1 MQNYG
6 GKIGVEN
13 GEAPWCLLSFLI
25 FIFPWLLITFLLT
38 HYITPLPRDHPEFA
52 RSRLLLWWYIVRRL
66 FSLHPPAYVVER
78 GNFEE
83 TIAGARFRRYY
94 IRIPFIARLLSYSP
108 VLVRS
113 DSVALL
119 MLFVEPSRVVGNKKV
134 FRPNI
139 NLRPRE
145 IRESREEPG
154 TTICFLN
161 LYEEVEGVIDLRPQ
175 RKVGAVRAITG
186 DGMEIEWRFLMD
198 LSLAYQEQG
207 GLEFFYDYNPEELL
221 RAFYLQSFGELG
233 LVRWDERAF
242 SAAQAQLK
250 KVVSRYNLGDFYSNS
265 HEVNT
270 LEVLEENLR
279 RDLEELLSPVRVNL
293 VRIALK
299 EVPAEVIDYSLK
311 QLEVDIEMEERPKE
325 ARAEA
330 LYWRQVNEARLK
342 FCQDLVE
349 NLFKI
354 LQTTR
359 KSDLETILA
368 MRVAKMVEELASAL
382 AYKGLLSPEAK
393 RTLEEFGVF
402 KALLPGGE

>member
-1 MQNYG
+1 
-6 GKIGVEN
+6 
-13 GEAPWCLLSFLI
+13 
-25 FIFPWLLITFLLT
+25 
-38 HYITPLPRDHPEFA
+38 
-52 RSRLLLWWYIVRRL
+52 
-66 FSLHPPAYVVER
+66 
-78 GNFEE
+78 
-83 TIAGARFRRYY
+83 
-94 IRIPFIARLLSYSP
+94 
-108 VLVRS
+108 
-113 DSVALL
+113 
-119 MLFVEPSRVVGNKKV
+119 
-134 FRPNI
+134 
-139 NLRPRE
+139 
-145 IRESREEPG
+145 
-154 TTICFLN
+154 
-161 LYEEVEGVIDLRPQ
+161 
-175 RKVGAVRAITG
+175 
-186 DGMEIEWRFLMD
+186 
-198 LSLAYQEQG
+198 
-207 GLEFFYDYNPEELL
+207 
-221 RAFYLQSFGELG
+221 
-233 LVRWDERAF
+233 
-242 SAAQAQLK
+242 
-250 KVVSRYNLGDFYSNS
+250 
-265 HEVNT
+265 
-270 LEVLEENLR
+270 
-279 RDLEELLSPVRVNL
+279 

>member
-1 MQNYG
+1 LLLRVELETITELRLKRLLLALKLLTMQNYG

-242 SAAQAQLK
+242 STAQA
-250 KVVSRYNLGDFYSNS
+250 V
-265 HEVNT
+265 
-270 LEVLEENLR
+270 
-279 RDLEELLSPVRVNL
+279 
-293 VRIALK
+293 
-299 EVPAEVIDYSLK
+299 
-311 QLEVDIEMEERPKE
+311 
-325 ARAEA
+325 
-330 LYWRQVNEARLK
+330 
-342 FCQDLVE
+342 
-349 NLFKI
+349 
-354 LQTTR
+354 
-359 KSDLETILA
+359 TISEIFTATPMKLI
-368 MRVAKMVEELASAL
+368 
-382 AYKGLLSPEAK
+382 P
-393 RTLEEFGVF
+393 
-402 KALLPGGE
+402 